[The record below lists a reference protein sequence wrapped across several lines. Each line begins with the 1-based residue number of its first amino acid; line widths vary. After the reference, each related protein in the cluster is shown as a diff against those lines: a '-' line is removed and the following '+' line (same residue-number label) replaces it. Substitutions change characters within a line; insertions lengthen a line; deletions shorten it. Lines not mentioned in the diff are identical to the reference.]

1 MLWEISGWISKCII
15 YKCKKRK
22 LKFVNKTL
30 ARFPIRQN
38 YYGQM
43 STLFFRMLRKILPVN
58 SNKARSSE
66 SSLIFTRVSFLLG
79 EKNSSFRG
87 KVFNGAESVMTVI
100 TRWILMHFSILD
112 ISYGSLKVPR
122 TAPNGWTYVR
132 TYSLSLFF
140 LRLSLFPPLSFPL
153 LASHSTFS
161 LCFSLNFYLH
171 ETCGQVFRVSH
182 SFPFAR
188 RFTLTPPLH
197 CFLVYRLAS
206 A

>member
-43 STLFFRMLRKILPVN
+43 STLFFWMLRKILPVN
-58 SNKARSSE
+58 SNEARSSE

-132 TYSLSLFF
+132 TYSLSFFFSVSLSLSSTLVSSSRVPFNVLTLFF
-140 LRLSLFPPLSFPL
+140 VKLLSPRNMRSGFPSFPL
-153 LASHSTFS
+153 FSIWPTFHSYTPVALFS
-161 LCFSLNFYLH
+161 RIS
-171 ETCGQVFRVSH
+171 TG
-182 SFPFAR
+182 
-188 RFTLTPPLH
+188 
-197 CFLVYRLAS
+197 
-206 A
+206 